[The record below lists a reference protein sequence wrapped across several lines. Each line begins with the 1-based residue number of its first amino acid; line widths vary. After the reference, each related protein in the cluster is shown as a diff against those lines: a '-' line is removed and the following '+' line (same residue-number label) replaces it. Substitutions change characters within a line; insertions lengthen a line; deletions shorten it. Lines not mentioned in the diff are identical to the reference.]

1 MTHIT
6 EKWSVTIE
14 VKQLLARFIFIGDLT
29 KKKIFFKA
37 KQLFF
42 LTFYGQFL
50 ACHYVLQNTTFLI
63 EWFNKPTRKR
73 FSNLLK
79 FWFMRSER
87 GKFIASS
94 ITIYSNCNFFRCQR
108 LVNLTI
114 NNLLLKEIKM
124 FIINKQR
131 DLLSSRVLA
140 LPRRLFFALAQW
152 WTTTKVLLW
161 RIESSLKCS

>member
-1 MTHIT
+1 MICDNWSETIISSFHIH
-6 EKWSVTIE
+6 W
-14 VKQLLARFIFIGDLT
+14 RFD

-124 FIINKQR
+124 FIINKQQ

-140 LPRRLFFALAQW
+140 LPRRLFFLH
-152 WTTTKVLLW
+152 LLSG
-161 RIESSLKCS
+161 EQQQKFYFEELKAHWNAHNFE